1 MTIRIFNFEMI
12 LQNNDEWNC
21 FETYFLDSVVFFTL
35 KNIEECISI
44 EVLDFNKIYQ
54 KTIVI

>member
-1 MTIRIFNFEMI
+1 MIRIFKFELI
-12 LQNNDEWNC
+12 LQNNDKWNC
-21 FETYFLDSVVFFTL
+21 FETYFFGFCGLFYV

>member
-1 MTIRIFNFEMI
+1 MMNGIVLKPI
-12 LQNNDEWNC
+12 
-21 FETYFLDSVVFFTL
+21 FLDSVVFLTL

>member
-1 MTIRIFNFEMI
+1 MIRIFKFEMI
-12 LQNNDEWNC
+12 LQNNEKWNC
-21 FETYFLDSVVFFTL
+21 FETFFYGFYGFLFTL

-44 EVLDFNKIYQ
+44 EVLDLNKIYQ

>member
-1 MTIRIFNFEMI
+1 MIRIFKFKMI
-12 LQNNDEWNC
+12 LQNNDIWNC
-21 FETYFLDSVVFFTL
+21 FEPIFWDSVVFFIL

-54 KTIVI
+54 KTIAI